1 MKTIAMRSMT
11 AIALATTLSG
21 CQSLPVIGSLFAPS
35 QQRPDMMRPAP
46 DLAGAQLLE
55 EGRQQLANGQISAAV
70 ASFRLAAMDQTT
82 QADAFNGLGV
92 AYARLGRA
100 DLADRY
106 FSAAIEA
113 RPEDMRFAGNLM
125 RLRQQVMLARASRTE
140 QQPAAA
146 APAPALASRGRSGAI
161 ASAAPQARRPAVI
174 HIGTRAD
181 LGEPAHVA
189 VVQRDGSS
197 VEVAQAP
204 SSPDAASAPVVV
216 ENAPEATTGPLTIEI
231 ALNR

>member
-11 AIALATTLSG
+11 AIALATMLSG

-140 QQPAAA
+140 PQPA
-146 APAPALASRGRSGAI
+146 APAPVLATRERTVAI
-161 ASAAPQARRPAVI
+161 ASAAQQARRPAVI

-204 SSPDAASAPVVV
+204 SSQDAASAPVVV
-216 ENAPEATTGPLTIEI
+216 ENAPEAATGPLTIEI